1 MKAGVVS
8 VDITPAVGVVL
19 GGNGRKDNK
28 SRGVHDPLFAN
39 IIALNENNNTVV
51 FIGLDV
57 LGILKE
63 DVDEIKKGITA
74 KHTLE
79 GKDIVITATH
89 THSGPNII
97 RIFASTYSA
106 RELDEIDVYRKELIN
121 KVINAADEALNGMFP
136 CKFGYGKGIAE
147 EFSFNR
153 RIFLKDGSFIMGFE
167 EHGLNDVDRF
177 AGPSG
182 YPVMSVYKITD
193 FSGKVRAVHVNYAS
207 HPALA
212 CGEGLLFSRDYVHGL
227 TEALKER
234 YGKDIV
240 VLYTNGSQGNLIPF
254 NPFKQPFVT
263 GFEESDRVGRGLA
276 DAAVK
281 IIESIVMKDCL
292 RMKTALREIELPI
305 RKIPGDMVA
314 IAEELLKNHAGKD
327 IVAHGLDPSVE
338 ADGVVKLYRC
348 GKKTEK
354 IVIQAVNINETLI
367 VTLPGEV
374 FIEFGLQ
381 IIEDSPFDNTM
392 IFGLANGYSGYIP
405 TSEAFSQGGYEI
417 KPSYSSSKF
426 VPEAGDILVGN
437 VKNLIMEDI
446 FAGGNHNG
454 KTAT

>member
-1 MKAGVVS
+1 MIKAGVVS
-8 VDITPAVGVVL
+8 VDITPTVGVVL
-19 GGNGRKDNK
+19 GGNGRKDNR
-28 SRGVHDPLFAN
+28 SRGVHDPLYAN
-39 IIALNENNNTVV
+39 IIALNGNNGTVV

-63 DVDEIKKGITA
+63 DVDEIKKGIIA

-106 RELDEIDVYRKELIN
+106 RELDEIDVYRKELIY

-136 CKFGYGKGIAE
+136 CMFGYGKGIAE

-167 EHGLNDVDRF
+167 EHDFNNVDRF

-182 YPVMSVYKITD
+182 YPVMHVYKITD
-193 FSGKVRAVHVNYAS
+193 FSGMVRAIHVNYAS

-212 CGEGLLFSRDYVHGL
+212 CGEGLLFSRDYIHGL
-227 TEALKER
+227 TETLKER
-234 YGKDIV
+234 YGRNIV
-240 VLYTNGSQGNLIPF
+240 VLYTNGAQGNLIPF
-254 NPFKQPFVT
+254 NPFKQPFIT

-281 IIESIVMKDCL
+281 IAEGIEMKDCVS
-292 RMKTALREIELPI
+292 MKTAIREIELPI
-305 RKIPGDMVA
+305 RRISNDMVVK
-314 IAEELLKNHAGKD
+314 AEELLKNHAGKD
-327 IVAHGLDPSVE
+327 IVEHGLDPSVE
-338 ADGVVKLYRC
+338 ADGIIKLYRC

-354 IVIQAVNINETLI
+354 VVIQAVNIDETLI
-367 VTLPGEV
+367 ATLPGEV

-381 IIEDSPFDNTM
+381 VIEDSPFSDTM
-392 IFGLANGYSGYIP
+392 IFGLANGYEGYIP

-437 VKNLIMEDI
+437 VKDLIAEEI
-446 FAGGNHNG
+446 FTKGEQS
-454 KTAT
+454 